1 MRLRTRLAIFLLG
14 LLLIPTC
21 AMGVVALDYSV
32 GTMIEDLCRSADL
45 FAQQIF
51 EQMRVDLATGAP
63 KPESAIR
70 QSASLRRLLDFT
82 QAYGQGV
89 VSASILAPDGKVI
102 VSAQGEGEGTPAPS
116 LRSITKLQQHG
127 EQWLPWRAIE
137 ESWTANV
144 YELRR
149 SVLANGQPIATISV
163 GVTTALIADRLR
175 RVMGIIV
182 VSAVTSILAA
192 WLLLSVVSDRVFRHL
207 SRILRGF
214 EELAAG
220 DAEIEIRAEGE
231 IELDALTD
239 KFNALSRRVR
249 HERAELATRDHLF
262 DIVRS
267 MQDALLMVDGDG
279 LILFANPRAQQIIAP
294 SANKIEGEFLR
305 SILREDH
312 QLIELVE
319 SAIQVGTEARDLTLA
334 FDDETTYLVSVFKLG
349 RGRNPVGLLIML
361 RDLQPV
367 IELETALDY
376 SNRLARLGTLI
387 SGIAHQLRSPLHGM
401 NLRLELLNN
410 DGGEDKQR
418 HILRLRQE
426 LERLD
431 RSVEALL
438 RFMRPEELKAT
449 AFDINQLVRELS
461 GAAQNSSVSV
471 DLQLDATIPMVYGDR
486 AMLSEA
492 LGNIVTNALQAMPEG
507 GLLTVRSLR
516 SNGQYVELQ
525 IIDTGVGIE
534 QEKLAQIFNL
544 YFTTKPQG
552 NGLGLSLALRG
563 IELNHGQIEI
573 ESKVGV
579 GTTCRVKLPI
589 AVGEAP
595 KEVSPDAA

>member
-21 AMGVVALDYSV
+21 AMGLVALDYSV

-51 EQMRVDLATGAP
+51 EQMRVDVVAGTT

-70 QSASLRRLLDFT
+70 QSAPLRRLLDFT

-89 VSASILAPDGKVI
+89 VSASILAPDGKVL
-102 VSAQGEGEGTPAPS
+102 VSAQGEGEGTSAPP

-149 SVLANGQPIATISV
+149 PVLANGQPIATISV

-175 RVMGIIV
+175 RVVGIIV

-220 DAEIEIRAEGE
+220 DAEIEIRTEGE
-231 IELDALTD
+231 IELDALTE

-249 HERAELATRDHLF
+249 HERAQLATRDHLF

-279 LILFANPRAQQIIAP
+279 LILFANPRAHQILAP

-312 QLIELVE
+312 QLIELVA
-319 SAIQVGTEARDLTLA
+319 SAIQVGTEAHDLTLA
-334 FDDETTYLVSVFKLG
+334 FDDATYLVSVFKLG

-431 RSVEALL
+431 QSVEALL
-438 RFMRPEELKAT
+438 RFMRPEELKAK
-449 AFDINQLVRELS
+449 AFDINQLLRELS
-461 GAAQNSSVSV
+461 LAAHIGSVSLE
-471 DLQLDATIPMVYGDR
+471 LQLDAVIPMVYGDR

-507 GLLTVRSLR
+507 GLLTMRSVRL
-516 SNGQYVELQ
+516 NGQYVEVQ

-534 QEKLAQIFNL
+534 KEKLAQIFDL

-563 IELNHGQIEI
+563 IELNHGKIEI

-579 GTTCRVKLPI
+579 GTTCRIQLPV
-589 AVGEAP
+589 AADEAS
-595 KEVSPDAA
+595 KEASPDAA